1 MPTLDFQNQLVICF
15 VGLVWGLHLMTR
27 AQDYKRIRERF
38 ERARD
43 EYQAEKYGG
52 REKILRVL
60 GVLMTGTFIY
70 YFYDVLTRFTDFE
83 F

>member
-1 MPTLDFQNQLVICF
+1 MPTLDFHSQLAICF
-15 VGLVWGLHLMTR
+15 VGIVWGLHLMTR
-27 AQDYKRIRERF
+27 SEDYRRVKERF

-43 EYQAEKYGG
+43 EYQAEKYAG
-52 REKILRVL
+52 REKVLRIL
-60 GVLMTGTFIY
+60 GFLMTSVSIY